1 MRILHL
7 HSGNLYGG
15 VERVLGAMARSSS
28 SSGMEP
34 VFALSHEGRIAA
46 EIRAAGA
53 KVHIL
58 GPVRASRPLTI
69 LAARA
74 RVAALCRGGG
84 FDAVIAHSAWSM
96 ALLGPAITEAFKN
109 AKFTGYPRVSS
120 ARPAPVSALGDW
132 IVCLTSDAESER
144 RIYALFIRD
153 NAIVD
158 GRLAVVIDDC
168 TEETFA
174 PLPGR

>member
-1 MRILHL
+1 
-7 HSGNLYGG
+7 
-15 VERVLGAMARSSS
+15 
-28 SSGMEP
+28 
-34 VFALSHEGRIAA
+34 
-46 EIRAAGA
+46 
-53 KVHIL
+53 
-58 GPVRASRPLTI
+58 
-69 LAARA
+69 LA
-74 RVAALCRGGG
+74 VAALALAACARGSDPPQLAQG
-84 FDAVIAHSAWSM
+84 DAPELAGTVAPNPPDM